1 MRGQTEQLHSMML
14 RIQGLRLAPNTGWA
28 DFYSLLTYAWVKNKE
43 GRPGGKRATIGKAS
57 LCPILRCS
65 CYATN
70 QKHNGFC
77 FFWSCSN
84 FLFLT
89 SFQRIIHFLDC
100 NYPLK
105 TRTMAW
111 RKKMNFLFIYY
122 HFPLCLIC
130 FGTSSAWTREMGP
143 DRKKKRPADLV
154 WLHHHIP
161 SSASKP
167 ARIKKG

>member
-14 RIQGLRLAPNTGWA
+14 RIQGLRFAPNTGWA

-43 GRPGGKRATIGKAS
+43 GRPGGKRATTGKAS

-70 QKHNGFC
+70 QKHNVFC
-77 FFWSCSN
+77 
-84 FLFLT
+84 LFLKLQQFSISRFFST
-89 SFQRIIHFLDC
+89 DNTFFGLQLS
-100 NYPLK
+100 LK
-105 TRTMAW
+105 DKNNGME
-111 RKKMNFLFIYY
+111 KKMNFLFIYY

-143 DRKKKRPADLV
+143 DKKK
-154 WLHHHIP
+154 
-161 SSASKP
+161 
-167 ARIKKG
+167 KKTSWSRVVTPPHTKFCQ